1 MKRLLWI
8 LALAALIWAPAGA
21 LAAGEPFVL
30 TLSDSALLVSGQGQA
45 VTQPGE
51 YDYIEPLGDGI
62 FAAICLG
69 EGQRSA
75 WIIGEDG
82 QPALER
88 AFEDVYAADGQI
100 YAMEN
105 GLVGVLDQQL
115 QWKIPA
121 AYTQLVYDGQSGYL
135 ALSSDPY
142 DTRPDGVYYVDEQG
156 VERATGIRVQYGLS
170 RFSEG
175 LMPVM
180 DGVSGRM
187 GYLDRQGNWAI
198 TPQYDYAGEFLN
210 GVAEAALAAGAG
222 YIDAQGNWLLTPKY
236 AAVSR
241 SMDQGG
247 LVLAQENSG
256 EVLLFSAPEFQLVKR
271 FEGEDI
277 YFSAAYSAELA
288 VLYLDDCTQLID
300 AQGQVL
306 VECGLEASFDAWGVQ
321 DGRVLARL
329 GSWGEDC
336 VWLYDLE
343 GNRVA
348 GPWQDA
354 WMLGKAGD
362 QTLYAVSAFEV
373 YESVD
378 VDDAFHVYQ
387 EVDGTRT
394 IQVVDQD
401 GTQVIPQRPML
412 VLYMD
417 DQGRLIY
424 EDANGAGVMD
434 LEGNQICYF
443 SLDQGEVSLDQGEV
457 SPDQEE
463 AAG

>member
-69 EGQRSA
+69 EGQSSA

-175 LMPVM
+175 LMPAM

-222 YIDAQGNWLLTPKY
+222 YIDAQGNWLLTPSTPVSRLHGPGRPGAGPGKQRRG
-236 AAVSR
+236 AAV
-241 SMDQGG
+241 
-247 LVLAQENSG
+247 
-256 EVLLFSAPEFQLVKR
+256 FPPEFQLVKR
-271 FEGEDI
+271 FEGEDM

-306 VECGLEASFDAWGVQ
+306 VECGLEASFDAWGAQ

-401 GTQVIPQRPML
+401 GTQVIPQRSML

-434 LEGNQICYF
+434 LEGNQIYYF
-443 SLDQGEVSLDQGEV
+443 SLDQGEV